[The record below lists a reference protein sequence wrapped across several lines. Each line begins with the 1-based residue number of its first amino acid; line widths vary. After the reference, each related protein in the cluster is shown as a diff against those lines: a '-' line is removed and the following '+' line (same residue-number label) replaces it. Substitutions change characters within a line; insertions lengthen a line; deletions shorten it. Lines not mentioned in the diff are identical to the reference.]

1 MSPTIPARRSARAAA
16 CRCASTGWAKAHSFH
31 TGQTPVTKYNRALM
45 QAILWDRL
53 RIADVVGV
61 TLISL
66 DDAPRGMPS
75 SMPARHEN
83 S

>member
-1 MSPTIPARRSARAAA
+1 
-16 CRCASTGWAKAHSFH
+16 
-31 TGQTPVTKYNRALM
+31 M

>member
-1 MSPTIPARRSARAAA
+1 MRFGL
-16 CRCASTGWAKAHSFH
+16 GWAKAHSFH

-66 DDAPRGMPS
+66 DDAPRGTPS